1 MSVLDGAPRRTLQS
15 VTHWRTGVGRPPL
28 VVAAGGALVA
38 AAALLPTVY
47 LILRATGAG
56 AGLWGLLFRMRTA
69 QILGRTITLMA
80 AVTASSLAISLP
92 LAWLIER
99 TDLPHRRLWSVLT
112 ALPLV
117 IPSYVMGFIVVA
129 ALGPRGMLQQ
139 TLAGPLGIERL
150 PSPYGFPGA
159 WLTVLLASYPYMLLL
174 LQAAIRGLDG
184 RTEEVARSLGYGRWG
199 TFVRV
204 TLAQLLPAIAAGS
217 LLVALYVL
225 RDFGAVSLLR
235 YETFTWAIYLQ
246 YQTSIDRSMAAA
258 LALVPVL
265 LAAGVLYLELRSRQT
280 RARYDAGARGERTKS
295 LISLGKWRWPALFYC
310 GLIVLVALIMP
321 LGVLGYWLGRALA
334 GGVTL
339 QVPWPSVWNS
349 VSVSALA
356 AVVTVVAAVPIA
368 ILDVRYPSRL
378 TRLLERATYSGFG
391 LPGIVIALA
400 LVFFGANYARA
411 LYQTT
416 TLLVLA
422 YAVLFLPQAV
432 GAARSSLLQANPRM
446 EEAARSLGRSP
457 MGTLVAITLPMM
469 RPGLLAGA
477 GLVFLTAMKE
487 LPATL
492 LLGPTGF
499 RTLAT
504 AVWSSTAEGMFA
516 SAALSSLLLI
526 LLSSVPMA
534 FLALGKRTK
543 PS

>member
-1 MSVLDGAPRRTLQS
+1 MITIARAPQRALDTLGRW
-15 VTHWRTGVGRPPL
+15 HRGGHRPPL
-28 VVAAGGALVA
+28 VVALAGVLVA
-38 AAALLPTVY
+38 AGALLPTAY

-56 AGLWGLLFRMRTA
+56 AGLWDLLLRPRTA
-69 QILGRTITLMA
+69 QILGRTLTLMIT
-80 AVTASSLAISLP
+80 VTVASLAVSLP

-99 TDLPHRRLWSVLT
+99 TDLPHRRVWSVLT

-117 IPSYVMGFIVVA
+117 IPSYVLGFIVVA

-139 TLAGPLGIERL
+139 TLAGPLGIERI
-150 PSPYGFPGA
+150 PAPYGFRGA
-159 WLTVLLASYPYMLLL
+159 WLTVTLASYPYMLLL

-184 RTEEVARSLGYGRWG
+184 RMEEVARSLGYGRWR
-199 TFVRV
+199 TFMRV
-204 TLAQLLPAIAAGS
+204 TLAQLMPAIAAGS
-217 LLVALYVL
+217 LLVGLYVL

-246 YQTSIDRSMAAA
+246 YNTSIDRSMAAA
-258 LALVPVL
+258 LALVPVV
-265 LAAGVLYLELRSRQT
+265 LAAGVLYLESRSRQT
-280 RARYDAGARGERTKS
+280 RARYNAGARSERAPAP
-295 LISLGKWRWPALFYC
+295 IPLGRWRWPALLYC
-310 GLIVLVALIMP
+310 GVVVLVALVMP
-321 LGVLGYWLGRALA
+321 LGVLGYWLTRALA
-334 GGVTL
+334 VGVAL
-339 QVPWPSVWNS
+339 QVPWASIWNS
-349 VSVSALA
+349 VSVSAVAGL
-356 AVVTVVAAVPIA
+356 VTVMAAIPIA
-368 ILDVRYPSRL
+368 ILEVRYPSRL
-378 TRLLERATYSGFG
+378 ARLLERASYSGFG

-432 GAARSSLLQANPRM
+432 GAARNSLLQANPRL

-457 MGTLVAITLPMM
+457 LGALWAITLPMM

-477 GLVFLTAMKE
+477 ALVFLTAMKE

-504 AVWSSTAEGMFA
+504 IVWSATEEGMFA

-526 LLSSVPMA
+526 LFSSVPMA
-534 FLALGKRTK
+534 FLSLGKRTK
-543 PS
+543 RS

>member
-1 MSVLDGAPRRTLQS
+1 MSAIAAAPQRLAQTVSRWHKS
-15 VTHWRTGVGRPPL
+15 VRRPPL
-28 VVAAGGALVA
+28 LVAVAGVLVAAG
-38 AAALLPTVY
+38 ALLPTAY
-47 LILRATGAG
+47 LILRAAGAG
-56 AGLWGLLFRMRTA
+56 VGLWGLLFRMRTA
-69 QILGRTITLMA
+69 QILGRTVVLMM
-80 AVTASSLAISLP
+80 AVTGASLAISLP

-99 TDLPHRRLWSVLT
+99 TDLPHRRVWSVLT

-139 TLAGPLGIERL
+139 ALAGPLGIDRL

-159 WLTVLLASYPYMLLL
+159 WLTVVLASYPYMLLL

-184 RTEEVARSLGYGRWG
+184 RMDEVARSLGHGRWS
-199 TFVRV
+199 TFLRV
-204 TLAQLLPAIAAGS
+204 TLAQLLPAMAAGS
-217 LLVALYVL
+217 LLVALYAL

-246 YQTSIDRSMAAA
+246 YKTAIDRSMAAA
-258 LALVPVL
+258 LALVPVV

-280 RARYDAGARGERTKS
+280 RARYDGGARSERTPT
-295 LISLGKWRWPALFYC
+295 LVPLGSWRWPALLYC
-310 GLIVLVALIMP
+310 GLIVLVALVMP
-321 LGVLGYWLGRALA
+321 LGVLGYWLTRALA
-334 GGVTL
+334 GGVAL
-339 QVPWPSVWNS
+339 QVPWASVWNS
-349 VSVSALA
+349 ISVSALA
-356 AVVTVVAAVPIA
+356 ALVTVVAAIPIA
-368 ILDVRYPSRL
+368 ILDVRFPSRI
-378 TRLLERATYSGFG
+378 TRLLERATFSGFG

-416 TLLVLA
+416 TLLVAA

-432 GAARSSLLQANPRM
+432 GAARASLLQANPRM

-457 MGTLVAITLPMM
+457 LGALVAITLPMM

-477 GLVFLTAMKE
+477 ALVFLTAMKE

-504 AVWSSTAEGMFA
+504 VVWSSTEEGLFA
-516 SAALSSLLLI
+516 SAALSALLLI
-526 LLSSVPMA
+526 LFSSVPMA
-534 FLALGKRTK
+534 FLSLGKRINR
-543 PS
+543 S